1 MHMTDKQLFASF
13 FEKHLSGKR
22 HCLKAHREPSVG
34 ARRRLV
40 DFDIRSASF
49 ARNPDRVVCCDGSD
63 RYIVKANGFMR
74 FCVQAQG
81 EAGWSHGFILK
92 IVRAIFQIARI
103 FIIFR

>member
-40 DFDIRSASF
+40 DFDIHSVSF
-49 ARNPDRVVCCDGSD
+49 AGKPF
-63 RYIVKANGFMR
+63 VKR
-74 FCVQAQG
+74 G
-81 EAGWSHGFILK
+81 EYLATGATVIRQKLL
-92 IVRAIFQIARI
+92 AL
-103 FIIFR
+103 